1 MLRRI
6 CLTVAVSCSTLV
18 ACGGAIQQE
27 DEGPGGTGA
36 PKTTLSTAAPA
47 PGTPYGAWDLV
58 HLEGLPG
65 GKQST
70 QTVDHLAL
78 ELRSDGTAIARR
90 CTKPYFEVAQGAY
103 RCADSSAYD
112 CLYGKVIADGE
123 SWRLS
128 IAGLDSSSKTQRGA
142 IDTKEDDTIV
152 VHDILPK
159 YAAGTFVRVTTDPP
173 TRLCGGS

>member
-27 DEGPGGTGA
+27 DESSGGSRS

-47 PGTPYGAWDLV
+47 AGTPYGAWDLV
-58 HLEGLPG
+58 YLEGMPG

-78 ELRSDGTAIARR
+78 ELRNDGTAIARR
-90 CTKPYFEVAQGAY
+90 CTKPYFEVGQSAY
-103 RCADSSAYD
+103 RCADENAYD
-112 CLYGKVIADGE
+112 CLYGTVVADGPT
-123 SWRLS
+123 WRLN
-128 IAGLDSSSKTQRGA
+128 IPDLVNTSKTARGE
-142 IDTKEDDTIV
+142 ISTEQNDMLV
-152 VHDILPK
+152 VRHVLPK
-159 YAAGTFVRVTTDPP
+159 YAAGTFVRVTDDPP
-173 TRLCGGS
+173 TRSCGGF